1 MRSHDVAFYL
11 RIASL
16 LSDSVIGQKIIT
28 MDACKLYGEE
38 AWKKEGNGT
47 LIITHLDPEVDEKGI
62 VKKTGYDRLLQV
74 VNQGEQKLVLLDEVK
89 LPIPRGV

>member
-1 MRSHDVAFYL
+1 MMGHDTAFYL

-16 LSDSVIGQKIIT
+16 LSCSAIGQKIT
-28 MDACKLYGEE
+28 KMDAYKLYGEG

-47 LIITHLDPEVDEKGI
+47 LIITHLDPEVDEKGV

-89 LPIPRGV
+89 LPIPRGF